1 MGCDNPPSLTLVMF
15 VRLCRRLAVTRAL
28 CKWKGVEVIEQ
39 SVQLD
44 HIHLVCSI
52 PPKVA
57 VEEKKRERQQGG
69 CDSFS

>member
-1 MGCDNPPSLTLVMF
+1 MEG
-15 VRLCRRLAVTRAL
+15 
-28 CKWKGVEVIEQ
+28 GEVIEQ